1 MKQNSRIITLESK
14 TGVFMHLSDYTIEN
28 TYDAEQFLT
37 YF

>member
-14 TGVFMHLSDYTIEN
+14 TGAFMHLFDYAIEN
-28 TYDAEQFLT
+28 TYDIEQILT